1 MHCLHDHL
9 VVRNEALY
17 MITIFHSLMSRL
29 NAHAVPFSCLP
40 QNDGATKMIIH
51 YTPCRKMKN
60 THVKIQLR
68 KVNLA
73 CFPVSYNDAFYRSV
87 VTLKDEDLCK
97 FAYWNGFVV
106 GAVCTRVEPHPDRYV
121 LLLFVCIH
129 IFKSV
134 ICVLFYFSTTCYSL
148 DQ

>member
-1 MHCLHDHL
+1 MPK
-9 VVRNEALY
+9 NE
-17 MITIFHSLMSRL
+17 
-29 NAHAVPFSCLP
+29 
-40 QNDGATKMIIH
+40 
-51 YTPCRKMKN
+51 N

-134 ICVLFYFSTTCYSL
+134 ICVLFLFFYYMLFIGSMSGHALVCQCHAVSCFVLFCSSGGYARYL
-148 DQ
+148 